1 MAILKAVDM
10 VTSPAAEER
19 EELLAAAGRRAN
31 RCVRPF
37 GSRNIIPES
46 VGGKAIFKS

>member
-19 EELLAAAGRRAN
+19 EELLAAAGRPRRARVN
-31 RCVRPF
+31 
-37 GSRNIIPES
+37 
-46 VGGKAIFKS
+46 